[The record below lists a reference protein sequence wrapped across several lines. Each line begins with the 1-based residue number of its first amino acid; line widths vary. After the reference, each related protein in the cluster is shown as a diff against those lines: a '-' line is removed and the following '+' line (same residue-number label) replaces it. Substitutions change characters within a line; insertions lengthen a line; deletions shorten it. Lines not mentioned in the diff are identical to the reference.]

1 MPVDPRLSHLGP
13 DGAPRMVDVGDK
25 ADTERVAVAEG
36 RVRLSPAAEAALASG
51 ATPKGDVLQIARL
64 AGIQGA
70 KHTALLIPLCHPLP
84 LDAVEV
90 EVEPEPGGVR
100 VRARVRTRWRTGVE
114 MEALAAVSAACL
126 TVVDML
132 KGVDRGL
139 VIDGLR
145 VVHKRGGRGGAW
157 GRDPGVDP
165 GAP

>member
-36 RVRLSPAAEAALASG
+36 RVRLSAAAEAALASG

-90 EVEPEPGGVR
+90 E
-100 VRARVRTRWRTGVE
+100 VRTRWRTGVE